1 MKMYDYFENYLKKDI
16 YPFHMPGNKRVGEL
30 NRFDFTEVEG
40 LDNLYHPNGIIQQS
54 LHRIKSLYQTK
65 ESFILVNGST
75 VGLLTAI
82 TSATVKGDSV
92 LVARNCHKAVY
103 NGIELWDLSPTYL
116 MPENIFGFCGSI
128 DPVAVENALEKDKS
142 ITACVITSP
151 TYEGIVSDVEGI
163 AKVCHCHDVTLIVDE
178 AHGSHFNFSDYFP
191 YSAINLGADVVV
203 QSTHKTLTSLTGTGL
218 LHICTDRVD
227 IDLVKKRLQM
237 FQTSSPNYT
246 MMASVDN
253 CICDVIE
260 NGEKLFADYE
270 KRLENFYEKCGNLKN
285 IQIYMG
291 ENAFDFDRGKL
302 IISVLGTNITGTQL
316 QSILRED
323 FRIETEMAS
332 FHYVVAMTSIMD
344 TDKGFERLIN
354 ALWGIDKRLVKQS
367 KIDDTENCSFPY
379 VKPKTLLKAYDAE
392 NRAGEEVA
400 LKNSVGRISK
410 EYIYAYPPGIPI
422 VAPGEE
428 ITQEI
433 AQKVTEM
440 MSMGV
445 NVASDSNK
453 LPIVTVCA
461 IDTGDKM
468 G

>member
-1 MKMYDYFENYLKKDI
+1 MFDYFENYLKKDI

-30 NRFDFTEVEG
+30 NRLDFTEVEG
-40 LDNLYHPNGIIQQS
+40 LDNLYHPDGIIQQS

-82 TSATVKGDSV
+82 TSATVKGDSI

-116 MPENIFGFCGSI
+116 MPQNVFGFCGSI
-128 DPVAVENALEKDKS
+128 NPVSVENSLEKDKS

-151 TYEGIVSDVEGI
+151 TYEGVVSDVKEI
-163 AKVCHCHDVTLIVDE
+163 ADVCHRHNVTLIVDE
-178 AHGSHFNFSDYFP
+178 AHGSHFKFSDYFP
-191 YSAINLGADVVV
+191 TSATECGADIVV

-260 NGEKLFADYE
+260 NGEKLFAEYE

-285 IQIYMG
+285 IQIYQG

-302 IISVLGTNITGTQL
+302 IIFVQGANITGVEL
-316 QSILRED
+316 QKILRED
-323 FRIETEMAS
+323 FSIETEMS
-332 FHYVVAMTSIMD
+332 SSHYIVAMTSIMD
-344 TDKGFERLIN
+344 TDEGFENLIN
-354 ALWGIDKRLVKQS
+354 ALHKIDKKVTKTNDCKALLY
-367 KIDDTENCSFPY
+367 PY
-379 VKPKTLLKAYDAE
+379 VEPKVALTAYEVE
-392 NRAGEEVA
+392 NICGEE
-400 LKNSVGRISK
+400 LELENSVGRISK

-422 VAPGEE
+422 IAPGEVFTKSVVE
-428 ITQEI
+428 KITN
-433 AQKVTEM
+433 M

-445 NVASDSNK
+445 NMASDWDK

-461 IDTGDKM
+461 IDTQRKM

>member
-1 MKMYDYFENYLKKDI
+1 MYDYFENYLKKDI

-92 LVARNCHKAVY
+92 LVVRNCHKAVY

-151 TYEGIVSDVEGI
+151 TYEGVVSDVEGI
-163 AKVCHCHDVTLIVDE
+163 ARVCHCHDVTLIVDE

-191 YSAINLGADVVV
+191 CSAINLGADIVV

-227 IDLVKKRLQM
+227 VDLVKKRLQM

-253 CICDVIE
+253 CICDLLE

-302 IISVLGTNITGTQL
+302 IISVGGTSITGTQL

-332 FHYVVAMTSIMD
+332 SHYIVAMTSIMD

-379 VKPKTLLKAYDAE
+379 IKPKTSLKAYDAE

-440 MSMGV
+440 MGMGV

-461 IDTGDKM
+461 IDTGGKM

>member
-1 MKMYDYFENYLKKDI
+1 MKMYDYLKNYLKKDI
-16 YPFHMPGNKRVGEL
+16 YPFHMPGNKRVGDL

-82 TSATVKGDSV
+82 TSAMVKGDSI

-103 NGIELWDLSPTYL
+103 NGIELWDLSPIYL

-128 DPVAVENALEKDKS
+128 NPVSVENALEKDKS

-151 TYEGIVSDVEGI
+151 TYEGVVSDIEEI
-163 AKVCHCHDVTLIVDE
+163 ARVCHRHNVTLIVDE

-191 YSAINLGADVVV
+191 CSAINLGADIVV

-227 IDLVKKRLQM
+227 VDLVKKRLQM

-246 MMASVDN
+246 MIASVDN
-253 CICDVIE
+253 CICDLLE
-260 NGEKLFADYE
+260 NGEKLFAGYE
-270 KRLENFYEKCGNLKN
+270 NRLEKFYEKCSNLKN
-285 IQIYMG
+285 IQIYKG

-302 IISVLGTNITGTQL
+302 IISVQGTNITGVEL

-332 FHYVVAMTSIMD
+332 SHYVVAMTSIMD
-344 TDKGFERLIN
+344 NDKGFDRLID
-354 ALWGIDKRLVKQS
+354 ALFEIDKRLLKS
-367 KIDDTENCSFPY
+367 NINDDSNISDFPY
-379 VKPKTLLKAYDAE
+379 ITPKTVLKAYDAE
-392 NRAGEEVA
+392 NAVGEEVA
-400 LKNSVGRISK
+400 LKDSVGRISK

-433 AQKVTEM
+433 AKKVTEM

-445 NVASDSNK
+445 NVASDRNK

-461 IDTGDKM
+461 IDTGGKM

>member
-1 MKMYDYFENYLKKDI
+1 M
-16 YPFHMPGNKRVGEL
+16 GEF

-40 LDNLYHPNGIIQQS
+40 LDNLYHPEGIIQQS

-82 TSATVKGDSV
+82 TSVTKKGDSI
-92 LVARNCHKAVY
+92 LAARNCHRAVY

-116 MPENIFGFCGSI
+116 MPENVFGFCGSV
-128 DPVAVENALEKDKS
+128 DPKDVDDALERDDS

-151 TYEGIVSDVEGI
+151 TYEGVVSDVKEI
-163 AKVCHCHDVTLIVDE
+163 ARVCHRHDVTLILDE

-191 YSAINLGADVVV
+191 CSATGCGADVVV

-227 IDLVKKRLQM
+227 VDLVKKRLQM

-253 CICDVIE
+253 CICDVIDR
-260 NGEKLFADYE
+260 GETLFANYE
-270 KRLENFYEKCGNLKN
+270 KRLDNFYEKCSDLKKL
-285 IQIYMG
+285 QIYKG
-291 ENAFDFDRGKL
+291 EDAFDFDRGKL
-302 IISVLGTNITGTQL
+302 IISVRGTSITGVKL
-316 QSILRED
+316 QNILRED

-332 FHYVVAMTSIMD
+332 SHYIVAMTSIMD
-344 TDKGFERLIN
+344 TDEGFENLID
-354 ALWGIDKRLVKQS
+354 ALH
-367 KIDDTENCSFPY
+367 KIDGRVTKTEGFKALPYPY
-379 VKPKTLLKAYDAE
+379 VAPKTILKAYEAE
-392 NRAGEEVA
+392 KICGEEVA
-400 LKNSVGRISK
+400 LENAVGRISK

-422 VAPGEE
+422 ITPGEE
-428 ITQEI
+428 FTKAVVEKITYMI
-433 AQKVTEM
+433 
-440 MSMGV
+440 SMGV
-445 NVASDSNK
+445 NVASDGDK
-453 LPIVTVCA
+453 LPFVTVCT
-461 IDTGDKM
+461 IDTQKKM

>member
-1 MKMYDYFENYLKKDI
+1 MYDYLKNYLKKDI

-30 NRFDFTEVEG
+30 NHLDFTEVEG
-40 LDNLYHPNGIIQQS
+40 LDNLYHPEGIIQQS
-54 LHRIKSLYQTK
+54 LQRIKSLYQTK

-151 TYEGIVSDVEGI
+151 TYEGVVSDVEGI
-163 AKVCHCHDVTLIVDE
+163 ARVCHHHNVTLIVDE

-191 YSAINLGADVVV
+191 CSAINLGADIVV

-218 LHICTDRVD
+218 LHICTDRVNV
-227 IDLVKKRLQM
+227 DLVKKRLQM

-253 CICDVIE
+253 CICDLLE

-270 KRLENFYEKCGNLKN
+270 KRLENFYEKWGNLKN
-285 IQIYMG
+285 IQIYKG

-302 IISVLGTNITGTQL
+302 IISVLGTNITGIQL

-332 FHYVVAMTSIMD
+332 SHYIVAMTSIMD

-354 ALWGIDKRLVKQS
+354 ALWDIDKRLVKQS
-367 KIDDTENCSFPY
+367 KIDDTENCFFPY
-379 VKPKTLLKAYDAE
+379 IKPKTSLKAYDAE
-392 NRAGEEVA
+392 NRVGEEVA

-445 NVASDSNK
+445 NVASDRNK

-461 IDTGDKM
+461 IDTGGKM

>member
-1 MKMYDYFENYLKKDI
+1 MYDYFENYLKKDI

-151 TYEGIVSDVEGI
+151 TYEGVVSDVEGI

-191 YSAINLGADVVV
+191 CSAIECGADVVV

-227 IDLVKKRLQM
+227 VDLAKKRLHM

-253 CICDVIE
+253 CICDLLE

-302 IISVLGTNITGTQL
+302 IISVGGTNITGAQL

-332 FHYVVAMTSIMD
+332 SHYVVAMTSIMD
-344 TDKGFERLIN
+344 TDEGFERLIK
-354 ALWGIDKRLVKQS
+354 ALCEIDKRLLKS
-367 KIDDTENCSFPY
+367 NINDNIDNFSFPY
-379 VKPKTLLKAYDAE
+379 IKPKTSLKAYDAE
-392 NRAGEEVA
+392 NIAGEEVA

>member
-92 LVARNCHKAVY
+92 LVVRNCHKAVY

-151 TYEGIVSDVEGI
+151 TYEGVVSDVEGI
-163 AKVCHCHDVTLIVDE
+163 ARVCHCHDVTLIVDE

-191 YSAINLGADVVV
+191 CSAINLGADIVV

-227 IDLVKKRLQM
+227 VDLVKKRLQM

-253 CICDVIE
+253 CICDLLE

-302 IISVLGTNITGTQL
+302 IISVGGTSITGTQL

-332 FHYVVAMTSIMD
+332 SHYIVAMTSIMD

-379 VKPKTLLKAYDAE
+379 IKPKTSLKAYDAE

-440 MSMGV
+440 MGMGV

-461 IDTGDKM
+461 IDTGGKM

>member
-1 MKMYDYFENYLKKDI
+1 MKMYDYLKNYLKKDI

-40 LDNLYHPNGIIQQS
+40 LDNLYHPDGIIQQS

-128 DPVAVENALEKDKS
+128 DPFAVENALEKDKS

-151 TYEGIVSDVEGI
+151 TYEGVVSDVEGI
-163 AKVCHCHDVTLIVDE
+163 AKVCHRHDVTLIVDE

-191 YSAINLGADVVV
+191 CSAINLGADIVV

-227 IDLVKKRLQM
+227 VDLVKKRLQM

-253 CICDVIE
+253 CICDLLE

-285 IQIYMG
+285 IQLYKG

-302 IISVLGTNITGTQL
+302 IISVLGTNITGAQL

-323 FRIETEMAS
+323 FRIETEMS
-332 FHYVVAMTSIMD
+332 SSHYIVAMTSIMD

-354 ALWGIDKRLVKQS
+354 ALWEIDKRLVKQS

-379 VKPKTLLKAYDAE
+379 IKPKISLKAYDAE
-392 NRAGEEVA
+392 NRVGEEVV

>member
-1 MKMYDYFENYLKKDI
+1 MYDYLKNYLKKDI

-30 NRFDFTEVEG
+30 NRLDFTEVDG
-40 LDNLYHPNGIIQQS
+40 LDNLYHPEGIILQA
-54 LHRIKSLYQTK
+54 LNRIKTLYQTK

-82 TSATVKGDSV
+82 TAVTKKGDRV

-116 MPENIFGFCGSI
+116 MPENIYGFCGSI
-128 DPVAVENALEKDKS
+128 NPVAVENALESDDS

-151 TYEGIVSDVEGI
+151 TYEGVVSDVEGI
-163 AKVCHCHDVTLIVDE
+163 ARVCHRHNVTLIVDE

-191 YSAINLGADVVV
+191 ISATECGADIVV

-237 FQTSSPNYT
+237 FQTSSPNYI
-246 MMASVDN
+246 MMGSVDN
-253 CICDVIE
+253 CICDLLE
-260 NGEKLFADYE
+260 NGEKLFAEYE
-270 KRLENFYEKCGNLKN
+270 KRLERFYEKCCDLNNLKV
-285 IQIYMG
+285 YKG

-302 IISVLGTNITGTQL
+302 IIFVQGANITGAQL
-316 QSILRED
+316 QKILRED
-323 FRIETEMAS
+323 FSIETEMS
-332 FHYVVAMTSIMD
+332 SSHYIVAMTSIMD
-344 TDKGFERLIN
+344 TDEGFENLIK
-354 ALWGIDKRLVKQS
+354 ALH
-367 KIDDTENCSFPY
+367 KIDEKVTKNNDCKALLYPY
-379 VKPKTLLKAYDAE
+379 VEPNVALTAYEVE
-392 NRAGEEVA
+392 NICGEE
-400 LKNSVGRISK
+400 LELENSVGRISK

-422 VAPGEE
+422 IAPGEE
-428 ITQEI
+428 FTKAVVEKITN
-433 AQKVTEM
+433 M

-445 NVASDSNK
+445 NMASDGDK
-453 LPIVTVCA
+453 LPFVTVCT
-461 IDTGDKM
+461 IDTQRKM